1 MRLSS
6 LFVQGNQ
13 SYIDGNG
20 REMDSASLEQNLK
33 NGMEEIASKQPGQ
46 SVTGEVIEKNGSDIL
61 LAIGKNQML
70 RAKLDAGIPVE
81 EGQMMTFSIK
91 NASGAKVIL
100 SPLYANTGNDPN
112 VSKALQ
118 MAGIPENALTG
129 KMVQTM
135 MQEGMSI
142 DRDSLSRMLRVV
154 SANPEANVETVVQLS
169 RLEIPVTEN
178 TLFQMEAYKNLE
190 HQITDGIFE
199 IADALQNT
207 AAVMIND
214 GDAEG
219 AVSLYREILS
229 LLSEGESV
237 QPQAEGEAQISVGL
251 PSEEALP
258 LKEAVRLLNELL
270 NRDVLQADKEIG
282 EENRLLKESGLQTEE
297 GQELQGQQ
305 QIESRLQTEG
315 QQRAESGLQTE
326 GQQRAESSIQA
337 DGGTPLKTIGV
348 LLERLEKALLSD
360 EIAPH
365 QRESISRLFS
375 GKEFQQAIKNEMIKQ
390 WLLTPEDVGKEHKA
404 EELYEK
410 LNSQLSRF
418 SQTLNQ
424 SVGADTSLAKAVSNL
439 SGNIDFMNQ
448 MNQMFTYIQLP
459 LKLQSQE
466 ANGELYVYTNKKN
479 LAKKD
484 GEVSA
489 LLHLDMEHL
498 GSVDVYVSMK
508 DTKVS
513 TQFRLKDDSAL
524 DLIAGHIDLLNERLN
539 KRGYT
544 MNASFVKKG
553 EEETGSVME
562 EILKQ
567 DKNISILSGYSFD
580 ARA

>member
-154 SANPEANVETVVQLS
+154 SANPEANVETMVQLS

-258 LKEAVRLLNELL
+258 LKEAVRLLNEFL
-270 NRDVLQADKEIG
+270 NGDALQPDKEIV
-282 EENRLLKESGLQTEE
+282 EENALLRESGLQTEK
-297 GQELQGQQ
+297 GQEFLGQQ
-305 QIESRLQTEG
+305 KI
-315 QQRAESGLQTE
+315 ESGLQTE
-326 GQQRAESSIQA
+326 GQQKADSGMQP
-337 DGGTPLKTIGV
+337 DGGTLLKTMEE
-348 LLERLEKALLSD
+348 LLERLEKALFSD

-418 SQTLNQ
+418 RQTLNQ
-424 SVGADTSLAKAVSNL
+424 SVGADTSLARAVSNL

>member
-154 SANPEANVETVVQLS
+154 SANPEANVETMVQLS

-258 LKEAVRLLNELL
+258 LKEAVRLLNEFL
-270 NRDVLQADKEIG
+270 NGDALQPDKEIV
-282 EENRLLKESGLQTEE
+282 EENALLRESGLQTEK
-297 GQELQGQQ
+297 GQEFLGQQ
-305 QIESRLQTEG
+305 KI
-315 QQRAESGLQTE
+315 ESGLQTE

-337 DGGTPLKTIGV
+337 DGGTPLKTMEE

-418 SQTLNQ
+418 RQTLNQ

>member
-33 NGMEEIASKQPGQ
+33 NGMEEIASKQLGQ

-154 SANPEANVETVVQLS
+154 SANPEANVETMVQLS

-251 PSEEALP
+251 PLEETLP
-258 LKEAVRLLNELL
+258 LKEAVRLLNEFL
-270 NRDVLQADKEIG
+270 NGDALQPDKEIV
-282 EENRLLKESGLQTEE
+282 EENALLRESGLQTEK
-297 GQELQGQQ
+297 GQEFLGQQ
-305 QIESRLQTEG
+305 KI
-315 QQRAESGLQTE
+315 ESGLQTE

-418 SQTLNQ
+418 RQTLNQ
-424 SVGADTSLAKAVSNL
+424 SVGADTSLARAVSNL

>member
-154 SANPEANVETVVQLS
+154 SANPEANVETMVQLS

-190 HQITDGIFE
+190 HQLTDGIFE

-258 LKEAVRLLNELL
+258 
-270 NRDVLQADKEIG
+270 
-282 EENRLLKESGLQTEE
+282 LKESGLQTEE

-418 SQTLNQ
+418 RQTLNQ
-424 SVGADTSLAKAVSNL
+424 SVGADTSLARAVSNL

-524 DLIAGHIDLLNERLN
+524 DLIAGHIDLLVN
-539 KRGYT
+539 
-544 MNASFVKKG
+544 NAGFGISGAAEFTSV
-553 EEETGSVME
+553 EETGSVME

>member
-154 SANPEANVETVVQLS
+154 SANPEANVETMVQLS

-258 LKEAVRLLNELL
+258 LKEAVRLLNEFL
-270 NRDVLQADKEIG
+270 NGDALQPDKEIV
-282 EENRLLKESGLQTEE
+282 EENALLRESGLQTEK
-297 GQELQGQQ
+297 GQEFLGQQ
-305 QIESRLQTEG
+305 KI
-315 QQRAESGLQTE
+315 ESGLQTE

>member
-154 SANPEANVETVVQLS
+154 SANPEANVETMVQLS

-251 PSEEALP
+251 PLEETLP
-258 LKEAVRLLNELL
+258 LKEAVRLLNEFL
-270 NRDVLQADKEIG
+270 NGDALQPDKEIV
-282 EENRLLKESGLQTEE
+282 EENALLRESGLQTEK
-297 GQELQGQQ
+297 GQEFLGQQ
-305 QIESRLQTEG
+305 KI
-315 QQRAESGLQTE
+315 ESGLQTE

>member
-154 SANPEANVETVVQLS
+154 SANPEANVETMVQLS

-258 LKEAVRLLNELL
+258 LKEAVRLLNEFL
-270 NRDVLQADKEIG
+270 NGDALQPDKEIV
-282 EENRLLKESGLQTEE
+282 EENALLRESGLQTEK
-297 GQELQGQQ
+297 GQEFLGQQ
-305 QIESRLQTEG
+305 KI
-315 QQRAESGLQTE
+315 ESGLQTE

-418 SQTLNQ
+418 RQTLNQ
-424 SVGADTSLAKAVSNL
+424 SVGADTSLARAVSNL

>member
-13 SYIDGNG
+13 SYIDGSG

-70 RAKLDAGIPVE
+70 RAKLDAGIPVQ

-237 QPQAEGEAQISVGL
+237 QPQAEGEAQISAAL

-258 LKEAVRLLNELL
+258 LKENS
-270 NRDVLQADKEIG
+270 
-282 EENRLLKESGLQTEE
+282 LLKELGLQTEK
-297 GQELQGQQ
+297 GQEFLGQQ
-305 QIESRLQTEG
+305 KI
-315 QQRAESGLQTE
+315 ESGLQTE
-326 GQQRAESSIQA
+326 GQQRADSGLQTEDQQRA
-337 DGGTPLKTIGV
+337 DSGLQTEGQQKADSGMQPNGGTPLKTMEE

-418 SQTLNQ
+418 RQTLNQ

>member
-258 LKEAVRLLNELL
+258 LKEAVRLLNEFL
-270 NRDVLQADKEIG
+270 NGDALQPDKEIV
-282 EENRLLKESGLQTEE
+282 EENALLRESGLQTEK
-297 GQELQGQQ
+297 GQEFLGQQ
-305 QIESRLQTEG
+305 KI
-315 QQRAESGLQTE
+315 ESGLQTE

>member
-258 LKEAVRLLNELL
+258 LKE
-270 NRDVLQADKEIG
+270 
-282 EENRLLKESGLQTEE
+282 SGLQTEE

-326 GQQRAESSIQA
+326 GQQKADSGMQP
-337 DGGTPLKTIGV
+337 DGGTLLKTMEE
-348 LLERLEKALLSD
+348 LLERLEKALFSD

-448 MNQMFTYIQLP
+448 MNQVFTYIQLP

-489 LLHLDMEHL
+489 LLHLDMENL

-544 MNASFVKKG
+544 MNASFVKKTD
-553 EEETGSVME
+553 EETGSVME

>member
-258 LKEAVRLLNELL
+258 LKE
-270 NRDVLQADKEIG
+270 
-282 EENRLLKESGLQTEE
+282 SGLQTEE

-418 SQTLNQ
+418 RQTLNQ
-424 SVGADTSLAKAVSNL
+424 SVGADTSLARAVSNL

>member
-251 PSEEALP
+251 PLEETLP
-258 LKEAVRLLNELL
+258 LKEAVRLLNEFL
-270 NRDVLQADKEIG
+270 NGDALQPDKEIV
-282 EENRLLKESGLQTEE
+282 EENALLRESGLQTEK
-297 GQELQGQQ
+297 GQEFLGQQ
-305 QIESRLQTEG
+305 KI
-315 QQRAESGLQTE
+315 ESGLQTE

-418 SQTLNQ
+418 RQTLNQ

-580 ARA
+580 ASA

>member
-251 PSEEALP
+251 PLEETLP
-258 LKEAVRLLNELL
+258 LKEAVRLLNEFL
-270 NRDVLQADKEIG
+270 NGDALQPDKEIV
-282 EENRLLKESGLQTEE
+282 EENALLRESGLQTEK
-297 GQELQGQQ
+297 GQEFLGQQ
-305 QIESRLQTEG
+305 KI
-315 QQRAESGLQTE
+315 ESGLQTE

-418 SQTLNQ
+418 RQTLNQ
-424 SVGADTSLAKAVSNL
+424 SVGADTSLARSVSNL

>member
-1 MRLSS
+1 
-6 LFVQGNQ
+6 
-13 SYIDGNG
+13 
-20 REMDSASLEQNLK
+20 
-33 NGMEEIASKQPGQ
+33 
-46 SVTGEVIEKNGSDIL
+46 
-61 LAIGKNQML
+61 
-70 RAKLDAGIPVE
+70 
-81 EGQMMTFSIK
+81 
-91 NASGAKVIL
+91 
-100 SPLYANTGNDPN
+100 
-112 VSKALQ
+112 
-118 MAGIPENALTG
+118 
-129 KMVQTM
+129 
-135 MQEGMSI
+135 
-142 DRDSLSRMLRVV
+142 
-154 SANPEANVETVVQLS
+154 
-169 RLEIPVTEN
+169 
-178 TLFQMEAYKNLE
+178 
-190 HQITDGIFE
+190 
-199 IADALQNT
+199 
-207 AAVMIND
+207 
-214 GDAEG
+214 
-219 AVSLYREILS
+219 
-229 LLSEGESV
+229 
-237 QPQAEGEAQISVGL
+237 
-251 PSEEALP
+251 
-258 LKEAVRLLNELL
+258 
-270 NRDVLQADKEIG
+270 
-282 EENRLLKESGLQTEE
+282 
-297 GQELQGQQ
+297 
-305 QIESRLQTEG
+305 
-315 QQRAESGLQTE
+315 
-326 GQQRAESSIQA
+326 QRAESSIQA

>member
-135 MQEGMSI
+135 MQEGMRI

-258 LKEAVRLLNELL
+258 LKEAVRLLNEFL
-270 NRDVLQADKEIG
+270 NGDALQPDKEIV
-282 EENRLLKESGLQTEE
+282 EENALLRESGLQTEK
-297 GQELQGQQ
+297 GQEFLGQQ
-305 QIESRLQTEG
+305 KI
-315 QQRAESGLQTE
+315 ESGLQTE

-360 EIAPH
+360 EIAPY

>member
-258 LKEAVRLLNELL
+258 LKE
-270 NRDVLQADKEIG
+270 
-282 EENRLLKESGLQTEE
+282 SGLQTEE

-326 GQQRAESSIQA
+326 GQQKADSGMQP
-337 DGGTPLKTIGV
+337 DGGTLLKTMEE
-348 LLERLEKALLSD
+348 LLERLEKALFSD

-365 QRESISRLFS
+365 QRESISRLFP

-418 SQTLNQ
+418 RQTLNQ

>member
-13 SYIDGNG
+13 SYIDGSG
-20 REMDSASLEQNLK
+20 REMDSASLEQSLK
-33 NGMEEIASKQPGQ
+33 NGMEVIASKQPGQ

-70 RAKLDAGIPVE
+70 RAKLDAGIPVQ

-237 QPQAEGEAQISVGL
+237 QTQAEGEAQISAAL

-258 LKEAVRLLNELL
+258 LKENS
-270 NRDVLQADKEIG
+270 
-282 EENRLLKESGLQTEE
+282 LLKELGLQTEE

-326 GQQRAESSIQA
+326 GQQKADSGMQP
-337 DGGTPLKTIGV
+337 DGGTLLKTMEE

-360 EIAPH
+360 EMAPH

-524 DLIAGHIDLLNERLN
+524 DLIASHIDLLNERLN

-580 ARA
+580 ARV

>member
-154 SANPEANVETVVQLS
+154 SANPEANVETMVQLS

-258 LKEAVRLLNELL
+258 LKE
-270 NRDVLQADKEIG
+270 
-282 EENRLLKESGLQTEE
+282 SGLQTEE

-326 GQQRAESSIQA
+326 GQQKADSGMQP
-337 DGGTPLKTIGV
+337 DGGTLLKTMEE
-348 LLERLEKALLSD
+348 LLERLEKALFSD

-418 SQTLNQ
+418 RQTLNQ
-424 SVGADTSLAKAVSNL
+424 SVGADTSLARSVSNL

-524 DLIAGHIDLLNERLN
+524 DLIASHIDLLNERLN

>member
-251 PSEEALP
+251 PLEETLP
-258 LKEAVRLLNELL
+258 LKEAVRLLNEFL
-270 NRDVLQADKEIG
+270 NGDALQPDKEIV
-282 EENRLLKESGLQTEE
+282 EENALLRESGLQTEK
-297 GQELQGQQ
+297 GQEFLGQQ
-305 QIESRLQTEG
+305 KI
-315 QQRAESGLQTE
+315 ESGLQTE
-326 GQQRAESSIQA
+326 GQQKADSGMQP
-337 DGGTPLKTIGV
+337 DGGTLLKTMEE
-348 LLERLEKALLSD
+348 LLERLEKALFSD

-418 SQTLNQ
+418 RQTLNQ
-424 SVGADTSLAKAVSNL
+424 SVGADTSLARAVSNL

>member
-251 PSEEALP
+251 PLEETLP
-258 LKEAVRLLNELL
+258 LKEAVRLLNEFL
-270 NRDVLQADKEIG
+270 NGDALQPDKEIV
-282 EENRLLKESGLQTEE
+282 EENALLRESGLQTEK
-297 GQELQGQQ
+297 GQEFLGQQ
-305 QIESRLQTEG
+305 KI
-315 QQRAESGLQTE
+315 ESGLQTE

-337 DGGTPLKTIGV
+337 DGGTPLKST
-348 LLERLEKALLSD
+348 
-360 EIAPH
+360 
-365 QRESISRLFS
+365 F
-375 GKEFQQAIKNEMIKQ
+375 
-390 WLLTPEDVGKEHKA
+390 VG
-404 EELYEK
+404 
-410 LNSQLSRF
+410 
-418 SQTLNQ
+418 
-424 SVGADTSLAKAVSNL
+424 
-439 SGNIDFMNQ
+439 
-448 MNQMFTYIQLP
+448 
-459 LKLQSQE
+459 
-466 ANGELYVYTNKKN
+466 
-479 LAKKD
+479 
-484 GEVSA
+484 
-489 LLHLDMEHL
+489 
-498 GSVDVYVSMK
+498 
-508 DTKVS
+508 
-513 TQFRLKDDSAL
+513 
-524 DLIAGHIDLLNERLN
+524 
-539 KRGYT
+539 
-544 MNASFVKKG
+544 
-553 EEETGSVME
+553 
-562 EILKQ
+562 
-567 DKNISILSGYSFD
+567 
-580 ARA
+580 

>member
-70 RAKLDAGIPVE
+70 RAKLDAGIPVQ

-154 SANPEANVETVVQLS
+154 SANPEANVETMVQLS

-251 PSEEALP
+251 PLEETLP
-258 LKEAVRLLNELL
+258 LKEAVRLLNEFL
-270 NRDVLQADKEIG
+270 NGDALQPDKEIV
-282 EENRLLKESGLQTEE
+282 EENALLRESGLQTEK
-297 GQELQGQQ
+297 GQEFLGQQ
-305 QIESRLQTEG
+305 KI
-315 QQRAESGLQTE
+315 ESGLQTE

-418 SQTLNQ
+418 RQTLNQ
-424 SVGADTSLAKAVSNL
+424 SVGADTSLARAVSNL

>member
-154 SANPEANVETVVQLS
+154 SANPEANVETMVQLS

-251 PSEEALP
+251 PLEETLL
-258 LKEAVRLLNELL
+258 LKEAVRLLNEFL
-270 NRDVLQADKEIG
+270 NGDALQPDKEIV
-282 EENRLLKESGLQTEE
+282 EENALLRESGLQTEK
-297 GQELQGQQ
+297 GQEFLGQQ
-305 QIESRLQTEG
+305 KI
-315 QQRAESGLQTE
+315 ESGLQTE
-326 GQQRAESSIQA
+326 GQQKADSGMQP
-337 DGGTPLKTIGV
+337 DGGTLLKTMEE
-348 LLERLEKALLSD
+348 LLERLEKALFSD

-418 SQTLNQ
+418 RQTLNQ
-424 SVGADTSLAKAVSNL
+424 SVGADTSLARSVSNL

>member
-258 LKEAVRLLNELL
+258 LKE
-270 NRDVLQADKEIG
+270 
-282 EENRLLKESGLQTEE
+282 SGLQTDE
-297 GQELQGQQ
+297 GQELQGRQ
-305 QIESRLQTEG
+305 QI
-315 QQRAESGLQTE
+315 ESGLQTE

-424 SVGADTSLAKAVSNL
+424 SVGADTSLARAVSNL

>member
-237 QPQAEGEAQISVGL
+237 QPQAEGEVQISVGL

-258 LKEAVRLLNELL
+258 LKEAVRLLNEFL
-270 NRDVLQADKEIG
+270 NGDALQPNKEIV
-282 EENRLLKESGLQTEE
+282 EENALLRESGLQTEK
-297 GQELQGQQ
+297 GQEFLGQQ
-305 QIESRLQTEG
+305 KI
-315 QQRAESGLQTE
+315 ESGLQTE
-326 GQQRAESSIQA
+326 GQQKADSGMQP
-337 DGGTPLKTIGV
+337 DGGTLLKTMEE
-348 LLERLEKALLSD
+348 LLERLEKALFSD

-418 SQTLNQ
+418 RQTLNQ
-424 SVGADTSLAKAVSNL
+424 SVGADTSLARSVSNL

>member
-13 SYIDGNG
+13 SYIDGSG
-20 REMDSASLEQNLK
+20 RETDSALEQNLK

-70 RAKLDAGIPVE
+70 RAKLDAGIPIE
-81 EGQMMTFSIK
+81 EGQTMTFSIK
-91 NASGAKVIL
+91 NAGASRVVL

-118 MAGIPENALTG
+118 MAGIPENAVTG

-142 DRDSLSRMLRVV
+142 DRDSLNRMMHVV

-169 RLEIPVTEN
+169 RLELPVNEN
-178 TLFQMEAYKNLE
+178 TLFQMEAYKNYE
-190 HQITDGIFE
+190 HQMTDGILE
-199 IADALQNT
+199 IADALQST
-207 AAVMIND
+207 VSEMLGS
-214 GDAEG
+214 GDIEG
-219 AVSLYREILS
+219 AAGLYREMFFM
-229 LLSEGESV
+229 LSEGGGG
-237 QPQAEGEAQISVGL
+237 QLPAEGESLINGELPAEGNLQANQEIQANQETQVSLNAGNIPADTALDEAFKLLNGL
-251 PSEEALP
+251 LDGDELQANRETG
-258 LKEAVRLLNELL
+258 ETNGLLNES
-270 NRDVLQADKEIG
+270 A
-282 EENRLLKESGLQTEE
+282 LQTKEE
-297 GQELQGQQ
+297 PGAQGQQ
-305 QIESRLQTEG
+305 KADGSLTP
-315 QQRAESGLQTE
+315 
-326 GQQRAESSIQA
+326 
-337 DGGTPLKTIGV
+337 DGGTPLKAMGE
-348 LLERLEKALLSD
+348 LLDRLGKALLSG
-360 EIAPH
+360 EIPESG
-365 QRESISRLFS
+365 RESLSKLLS
-375 GKEFQQAIKNEMIKQ
+375 GKEFPKAVKNEMLRQ

-404 EELYEK
+404 ENLYER
-410 LNSQLSRF
+410 LSSQLSRLN
-418 SQTLNQ
+418 QTLNQ
-424 SVGADTSLAKAVSNL
+424 SAGAETPLAKAVSGL

-479 LAKKD
+479 LAKRD

-524 DLIAGHIDLLNERLN
+524 DLIAAHIDLLNERLN

-544 MNASFVKKG
+544 MSASFVKKG
-553 EEETGSVME
+553 EEETDSVME

>member
-251 PSEEALP
+251 PLEETLP
-258 LKEAVRLLNELL
+258 LKEAVRLLNEFL
-270 NRDVLQADKEIG
+270 NGDALQPDKEIE
-282 EENRLLKESGLQTEE
+282 EENALL
-297 GQELQGQQ
+297 
-305 QIESRLQTEG
+305 R
-315 QQRAESGLQTE
+315 ESGLQTE

-544 MNASFVKKG
+544 MNASFVKKTD
-553 EEETGSVME
+553 EETGSVME

>member
-154 SANPEANVETVVQLS
+154 SANPEANVETMVQLS

-251 PSEEALP
+251 PLEETLP
-258 LKEAVRLLNELL
+258 LKEAVRLLNEFL
-270 NRDVLQADKEIG
+270 NGDALQPDKEIV
-282 EENRLLKESGLQTEE
+282 EENALLRESGLQTEK
-297 GQELQGQQ
+297 GQEFLGQQ
-305 QIESRLQTEG
+305 KI
-315 QQRAESGLQTE
+315 ESGLQTE

-418 SQTLNQ
+418 RQTLNQ

>member
-135 MQEGMSI
+135 MQQGMRI
-142 DRDSLSRMLRVV
+142 DRDSLSRMLRVI

-258 LKEAVRLLNELL
+258 LKEAVRLLNEFL
-270 NRDVLQADKEIG
+270 NGDALQPDKEIV
-282 EENRLLKESGLQTEE
+282 EENALLRESGLQTEK
-297 GQELQGQQ
+297 GQEFLGQQ
-305 QIESRLQTEG
+305 KI
-315 QQRAESGLQTE
+315 ESGLQTE

-418 SQTLNQ
+418 RQTLNQ
-424 SVGADTSLAKAVSNL
+424 SVGADTSLARSVSNL

>member
-13 SYIDGNG
+13 SYIDGSG

-70 RAKLDAGIPVE
+70 RAKLDAGIPVQ

-237 QPQAEGEAQISVGL
+237 QAQAEGEAQISAAL

-258 LKEAVRLLNELL
+258 LKENS
-270 NRDVLQADKEIG
+270 
-282 EENRLLKESGLQTEE
+282 LLKELGLQTEE

-315 QQRAESGLQTE
+315 QQRADSGLQTE
-326 GQQRAESSIQA
+326 GQQKA
-337 DGGTPLKTIGV
+337 DSGMQPNGGTPLKTMEE

-365 QRESISRLFS
+365 QRENISRLFS

-513 TQFRLKDDSAL
+513 TQFRLKNDSAL
-524 DLIAGHIDLLNERLN
+524 DLIASHIDLLNERLN

>member
-258 LKEAVRLLNELL
+258 LKE
-270 NRDVLQADKEIG
+270 
-282 EENRLLKESGLQTEE
+282 SGLQTEE

-418 SQTLNQ
+418 RQTLNQ
-424 SVGADTSLAKAVSNL
+424 SVGADTSLARAVSNL

-448 MNQMFTYIQLP
+448 MNQVFTYIQLP

>member
-251 PSEEALP
+251 PLEETLP
-258 LKEAVRLLNELL
+258 LKEAVRLLNEFL
-270 NRDVLQADKEIG
+270 NGDALQPDKEIV
-282 EENRLLKESGLQTEE
+282 EENALLRESGLQTEK
-297 GQELQGQQ
+297 GQEFLGQQ
-305 QIESRLQTEG
+305 KI
-315 QQRAESGLQTE
+315 ESGLQTE
-326 GQQRAESSIQA
+326 GQQKADSGMQP
-337 DGGTPLKTIGV
+337 DGGTLLKTMEE
-348 LLERLEKALLSD
+348 LLERLEKALFSD

-390 WLLTPEDVGKEHKA
+390 WLLTPEDVGKEYKA

>member
-13 SYIDGNG
+13 SYIDGSG
-20 REMDSASLEQNLK
+20 RETDSASLEQNLK

-190 HQITDGIFE
+190 HQITDGILE

-207 AAVMIND
+207 AAEMISG
-214 GDAEG
+214 GDVKG
-219 AVSLYREILS
+219 AVSLYREIVS
-229 LLSEGESV
+229 LLSEEESV
-237 QPQAEGEAQISVGL
+237 QLQAEGEVQINGGL
-251 PSEEALP
+251 SPDESEP
-258 LKEAVRLLNELL
+258 LKEAGLLNE
-270 NRDVLQADKEIG
+270 
-282 EENRLLKESGLQTEE
+282 SGLKTEE
-297 GQELQGQQ
+297 EMGMQGQQ
-305 QIESRLQTEG
+305 KTESSLPAEG
-315 QQRAESGLQTE
+315 QQRAESGLPTE
-326 GQQRAESSIQA
+326 GYQKADSGMQS
-337 DGGTPLKTIGV
+337 DGGIPLKTMGE

-360 EIAPH
+360 EIAPR
-365 QRESISRLFS
+365 QRESITRLFS
-375 GKEFQQAIKNEMIKQ
+375 GKEFHQAIKNEVIKQ
-390 WLLTPEDVGKEHKA
+390 WLLTPEDVGEEHKA
-404 EELYEK
+404 EELYER
-410 LNSQLSRF
+410 LNSQLGRLVQNLS
-418 SQTLNQ
+418 Q
-424 SVGADTSLAKAVSNL
+424 SVGAETPLAKAVSNL

-479 LAKKD
+479 LARKD

-513 TQFRLKDDSAL
+513 TQFRLRDDSAL
-524 DLIAGHIDLLNERLN
+524 DLIADHIDLLNERLN

>member
-258 LKEAVRLLNELL
+258 LKE
-270 NRDVLQADKEIG
+270 
-282 EENRLLKESGLQTEE
+282 SGLQTEE

-326 GQQRAESSIQA
+326 GQQKADSGMQP
-337 DGGTPLKTIGV
+337 DGGTLLKTMEE
-348 LLERLEKALLSD
+348 LLERLEKALFSD

-418 SQTLNQ
+418 RQTLNQ

>member
-154 SANPEANVETVVQLS
+154 SANPEANVETMVQLS

-258 LKEAVRLLNELL
+258 
-270 NRDVLQADKEIG
+270 
-282 EENRLLKESGLQTEE
+282 LKESGLQTEE